1 MNRVLIT
8 GIGVTS
14 PVGSGRDVFW
24 NNLTAGRSGIG
35 PITLF
40 DASTLPVRIAGEV
53 KGLDCRRLG
62 EEFPDAI
69 ERDRKIWLGLDAAGQ
84 AVSDADL
91 DERDLHDASL
101 HVWSF
106 LNRDNGLAFW
116 LLRPNTRVSGSDEV
130 SSLS

>member
-24 NNLTAGRSGIG
+24 ENLTAGRSGVG

-53 KGLDCRRLG
+53 KNLDCRRLG
-62 EEFPDAI
+62 EKFPDAI
-69 ERDRKIWLGLDAAGQ
+69 DQRDRKVWLGLDAADQ

-91 DERDLHDASL
+91 VLCPGKTDGWGRL
-101 HVWSF
+101 
-106 LNRDNGLAFW
+106 LATCV
-116 LLRPNTRVSGSDEV
+116 LAATRLDKQAVPPNNLGGTEY
-130 SSLS
+130 